1 MSTSS
6 QTARAAVLTAPREIE
21 VQSFPLPEP
30 GDDAALLRVEA
41 CGVCG
46 ADYPVFAGGADDTA
60 NLAIRTPVIL
70 GHEIVGRVERL
81 GDRAADR
88 WGVHDGD
95 RVVIERWIPCGH
107 CERCYQGDYR
117 LCVRKIDGSKPLFYG
132 GAPTTLAPAL
142 WGGYAEYM
150 YLHPDSVVYKADPK
164 TPAHLFPLFTP
175 LANGLCWVQEFGGLR
190 PGGTIVIEGPGQE
203 GLAAV
208 IAAREAG
215 AHHIIVTGLS
225 RDATRLSLAL
235 ELGATATVVADEEDV
250 VDRVR
255 AETGGALADVVL
267 DVTAGGSTAP
277 VEIATEVAKEGGT
290 IVLSAGERRETLSAR
305 ALQQIFNKV
314 LTVRGVRGR
323 HRWAIFAA
331 LRLIESDKY
340 PLERLCSKVV
350 ALEDVASA
358 LAVVGRETDEE
369 VFHIAVEP

>member
-1 MSTSS
+1 MSS
-6 QTARAAVLTAPREIE
+6 QTAKAAVLTGPRQIEIQE
-21 VQSFPLPEP
+21 FPLPEP
-30 GDDAALLRVEA
+30 GQDASLLRVEA
-41 CGVCG
+41 CGICG
-46 ADYPVFAGGADDTA
+46 ADYPVYVGGTDNTA
-60 NLAIRTPVIL
+60 NLAIRAPVIL
-70 GHEIVGRVERL
+70 GHEIVGRVEQL
-81 GDRAADR
+81 GEEAANR
-88 WGVHDGD
+88 WGVQEGD

-117 LCVRKIDGSKPLFYG
+117 LCVQKVDGTKPLFYG
-132 GAPTTLAPAL
+132 GAPTTLNPGL

-150 YLHPDSVVYKADPK
+150 YLHPDSVVYRANPK

-175 LANGLCWVQEFGGLR
+175 LANGLCWVQEIGGLR

-215 AHHIIVTGLS
+215 AHNVIVTGLS
-225 RDATRLSLAL
+225 RDATRLALAL
-235 ELGATATVVADEEDV
+235 ELGATATIVADREDV
-250 VDRVR
+250 VEGVR
-255 AETGGALADVVL
+255 AATGGVLADVVL

-277 VEIATEVAKEGGT
+277 LEIATEVAKEGGT
-290 IVLSAGERRETLSAR
+290 IVLSASGLKDSLSAR

-314 LTVRGVRGR
+314 LTLRGVRGR

-350 ALEDVASA
+350 ALEEVGSA
-358 LAVVGRETDEE
+358 LALVGRETDEE
-369 VFHIAVEP
+369 VFHVAVEP

>member
-1 MSTSS
+1 
-6 QTARAAVLTAPREIE
+6 
-21 VQSFPLPEP
+21 
-30 GDDAALLRVEA
+30 
-41 CGVCG
+41 
-46 ADYPVFAGGADDTA
+46 
-60 NLAIRTPVIL
+60 
-70 GHEIVGRVERL
+70 
-81 GDRAADR
+81 
-88 WGVHDGD
+88 
-95 RVVIERWIPCGH
+95 
-107 CERCYQGDYR
+107 
-117 LCVRKIDGSKPLFYG
+117 
-132 GAPTTLAPAL
+132 
-142 WGGYAEYM
+142 M

-215 AHHIIVTGLS
+215 AHHIILTGLS
-225 RDATRLSLAL
+225 RDATRLALAL
-235 ELGATATVVADEEDV
+235 ELGATATVFADKEDV

-255 AETGGALADVVL
+255 SETGGALADVVL

-290 IVLSAGERRETLSAR
+290 IVLSAAERNEALSPR

-340 PLERLCSKVV
+340 PLERLCSKAV
-350 ALEDVASA
+350 ALEDVGAA
-358 LAVVGRETDEE
+358 LAVVGRETEEE
-369 VFHIAVEP
+369 VFHVAVEP